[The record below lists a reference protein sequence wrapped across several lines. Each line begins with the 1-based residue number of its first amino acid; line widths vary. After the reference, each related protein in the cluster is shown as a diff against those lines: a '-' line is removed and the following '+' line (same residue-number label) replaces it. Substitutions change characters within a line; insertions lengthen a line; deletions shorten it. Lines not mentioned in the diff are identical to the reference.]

1 MASMEQA
8 RVKTQGA
15 VVDFHGFK
23 DNQNR
28 FVLKEFA
35 VVGKYFQTQLVFE
48 APYSEIFLNKKMR
61 GSALWLS
68 RHFHFIKWSDQG
80 IPYDEEL
87 IRSLCS
93 PFTVLYTKGAEK
105 VDFLKQFHNNVQEI
119 SESYTRSANLNVTCI
134 LPQHNHYSGR
144 CALRSAKG
152 LFKIKF
158 ETPDKF
164 NQF

>member
-1 MASMEQA
+1 MAGMEQA
-8 RVKTQGA
+8 RVKSQGA

-23 DNQNR
+23 DNHNR

-35 VVGKYFQTQLVFE
+35 VVGEYFQSQLIFD
-48 APYSEIFLNKKMR
+48 APYSECFLNRKR
-61 GSALWLS
+61 WRSALWLS
-68 RHFHFIKWSDQG
+68 RHFHSMKWSDQG

-93 PFTVLYTKGAEK
+93 PFTVLYAKGTDK
-105 VDFLKQFHNNVQEI
+105 VEFMRQFHNNVHDI
-119 SESYTRSANLNVTCI
+119 SESYAHSYNLNVTCI

-158 ETPDKF
+158 ETKF